1 MSIRCE
7 YFGKTRAGEDVLAF
21 RMENRKG
28 AYVRILNRGGVIQ
41 SLCVPGRDGK
51 LVDIVL
57 GFDSVAEYE
66 SDPEYLG
73 ALVGR
78 VANRIGGS
86 RFFLNGK
93 EYVLAPMEFGNC
105 LHGGVIGYSFRIWD
119 YRIEDGKLI
128 LTLRSPDGEEGFPGN
143 LDVRV
148 AYTFSDDCR
157 LRLEYE
163 AVGDAD
169 TLVNLTNHVYFNLD
183 GEGNITSQIIQIA
196 ADAYTAADGHFL
208 PTGEIVPVDGTP
220 FDFRTPK
227 AIGADINANCQQLR
241 NGLGYDHNFVL
252 STGYDCVRAYS
263 PKTGITLDLST
274 DLPGLQFYTG
284 NSLPERLG
292 KGGKITPVRAGF
304 CLETQFF
311 PDAPHHPDFPSIV
324 LKAGEVWRH
333 FAEFT
338 FGRDA

>member
-1 MSIRCE
+1 MSISCE
-7 YFGKTRAGEDVLAF
+7 YFGKTKTGKDVLAF
-21 RMENRKG
+21 RMENKKG

-41 SLCVPGRDGK
+41 SLCVPDRNGY
-51 LVDIVL
+51 LVDVVL
-57 GFDSVAEYE
+57 GLDSVAEYE

-86 RFFLNGK
+86 RFVLDGN
-93 EYVLAPMEFGNC
+93 EYQLSPMEFGNC
-105 LHGGVIGYSFRIWD
+105 LHGGIVGYSFRIWD
-119 YRIEDGKLI
+119 HRIEGNKLI
-128 LTLRSPDGEEGFPGN
+128 LTLRSPDGEEGFPGS
-143 LDVRV
+143 LDVKV
-148 AYTFSDDCR
+148 VYTFSDDCK
-157 LRLEYE
+157 LTLKYE

-183 GEGNITSQIIQIA
+183 GEGNIEDQIIRIA
-196 ADAYTAADGHFL
+196 ADAYTASDNHFL
-208 PTGEIVPVDGTP
+208 PTGEIVPVDDTP

-227 AIGADINANCQQLR
+227 AIGADIDADDQQLR

-252 STGYDCVRAYS
+252 SVGDDCVHAYS
-263 PKTGITLDLST
+263 PKTGIFLALST

-284 NSLPERLG
+284 NSLPVRPG
-292 KGGKITPVRAGF
+292 KNGKTTPVRAGF

-311 PDAPHHPDFPSIV
+311 PDAPNHPNFPSII
-324 LKAGEVWRH
+324 LKAGKVWRH

-338 FGRDA
+338 FGNDS